1 MLKGLGQEPEA
12 AEDTAIRLRRA
23 RMFKLLGT
31 IASATLFALS
41 LAVLYFVIG
50 ELDRAQVKAA
60 FARASGEQITLAI
73 FFTAISYLM
82 SPAMTGW
89 R

>member
-41 LAVLYFVIG
+41 SLC
-50 ELDRAQVKAA
+50 
-60 FARASGEQITLAI
+60 S
-73 FFTAISYLM
+73 IS
-82 SPAMTGW
+82 
-89 R
+89 